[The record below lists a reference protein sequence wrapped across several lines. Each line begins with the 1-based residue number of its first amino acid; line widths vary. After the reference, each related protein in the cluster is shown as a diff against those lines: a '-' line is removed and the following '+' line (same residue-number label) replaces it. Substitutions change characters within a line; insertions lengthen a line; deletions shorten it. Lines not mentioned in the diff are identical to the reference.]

1 MAAFDV
7 ADGIDSAGPFAV
19 GGTMPLPCADGD
31 RNRML
36 GRAAERFVAFSQCG
50 VEVFDNQ
57 RLLGEGMPPPQRF
70 PNYLGRCL
78 ESMRGRTVNEMLHD
92 DL

>member
-1 MAAFDV
+1 
-7 ADGIDSAGPFAV
+7 
-19 GGTMPLPCADGD
+19 
-31 RNRML
+31 ML